1 MGAYTT
7 RTLTQ
12 DEFKKVIETIRKGYK
27 FNGVKHRGNVAAA
40 AVLTLQA
47 NLGMR
52 IGDILKMSL
61 ESIVKD
67 GNHYRLDVTEEKT
80 GKKRVYLVPDAIY
93 SFIRDYAS
101 KNAKDAQ
108 KPIFDLTER
117 AIQKTVKAVSE
128 YLGLE
133 DISTHSFRKLA
144 ACRIYESSGYDIEVT
159 REFLQHSSIN
169 TTQRY
174 IKRTRPQLES
184 AILAS
189 VALI

>member
-12 DEFKKVIETIRKGYK
+12 DEFKKVIETIRNGYK
-27 FNGVKHRGNVAAA
+27 FNGVKHRGNSAIA

-52 IGDILKMSL
+52 IGDILNMSL
-61 ESIVKD
+61 DSIVKD
-67 GNHYRLDVTEEKT
+67 GNHYRLDVVEEKT
-80 GKKRVYLVPDAIY
+80 GKKRVYLVPDEVFNY
-93 SFIRDYAS
+93 LRDYCS
-101 KNAKDAQ
+101 ENGKDAHR
-108 KPIFDLTER
+108 PIFNLTER
-117 AIQKTVKAVSE
+117 AIQKAVKAVSE
-128 YLGLE
+128 YLNLE
-133 DISTHSFRKLA
+133 DISTHSFRKFA
-144 ACRIYESSGYDIEVT
+144 ACRIYESSGYDIEAT

-174 IKRTRPQLES
+174 IKRTRPQLEA

-189 VALI
+189 VALV